1 MNYDPRKAIRQAMMI
16 ARREVT
22 APSKASIKGQR
33 HMLAYIT
40 PYEAELLMRRGG
52 SGRLTQYGIP
62 AFDDGDGDG
71 DGPGGGDTSNA
82 DPGTQSAGAGNEGT
96 GAGPTGAGIG
106 GIGVDSQDD
115 VGGPPGPPGGPNSG
129 FGSSMTQDPEGT
141 PAAANMNTAVN
152 AQQQGYGVG
161 IADTGG
167 VSPTGFGAAPGIAEA
182 FDAYDKGIIGL
193 NQALGYAALSAFS
206 PPGLEFG
213 LVTDEVGNQAVGGRG
228 NIGGAIG
235 GIAGMASG
243 VPGAGTVGGMI
254 GSQVADSLG
263 VPSQTFSLAAGGAAT
278 GGRMDPRSLPGIHL
292 KTNHRFAD
300 GGVVQPEEEEGF
312 DAYHGSPHEFEQF
325 QNEKIG
331 TGEGSQNYG
340 YGHYVAEA
348 EPVARGY
355 SERLSGFKGHTYQVR
370 VKANPEHFLD
380 WNAPLSEQ
388 NSAIQEFA
396 KNADISHLKSGN
408 RSRVKMERFKNNQ
421 ERSHD
426 LLTGRDLMTAL
437 MKSYDKHDPETSMQ
451 MLSAGIPG
459 IKYFDRDFNRPG
471 FAPEGEGTRNYVIF
485 DPDMI
490 QVKRRYADGGEI
502 MPQRDLGADP
512 TVQQAMDVTAPFS
525 VSNPMSVFPKPQRM
539 WEDQRPGG
547 AYLAMPT
554 KEDIT
559 GHKAAQAEIGVNTGG
574 KPFFNV
580 SRDAVEET
588 GSPGRGSAT
597 VKTNLFK
604 QKAGWQWAQAPEG
617 HEDTNTLVSINH
629 RGKHHYALNAQFP
642 KGVDLARYENAPSE
656 PRLRPTTKGN
666 VELGEQVGTITVRGK
681 EHPVYR
687 NAIVRNAG
695 GAVGYADGGM
705 PGDDPVVQQAMDV
718 TRDHLRYGGSPEDD
732 LYRQY
737 MSKILRP
744 QSEELYEAAKKVAE
758 GYKIGDL
765 SYSGFKQ
772 HPVMPS
778 DVKTTI
784 SDLPNISGKK
794 ADPLS
799 WGKFYQIAKGGTLFT
814 LGGDRS
820 NLGRLTHING
830 KELAWPVDL
839 HAGTKYQTE
848 PNPGVVWA
856 NDANA
861 ATALR
866 NNILKAAEKGPV
878 YGAFAPMNPTA
889 VDSSRNMMDVLL
901 SQLANTKISKSAAKK
916 FDDLLMQGVHI
927 YREAPG
933 TPEKKRQKQEKAVD
947 KMKEWPGI
955 ASAEKA
961 RDFAL
966 NKMTGAER
974 AALVKLMDAKMWLNE
989 GFPSVSVTRAAITDP
1004 ELLHV
1009 SSNMI
1014 GGNVV
1019 ELDPREVDR
1028 GNLAFE
1034 HSTYNTPTAG
1044 RLVGKL
1050 PFVERQAALPDFT
1063 QERMMDPQYVS
1074 AKTGESLLIHPYS
1087 PNPGGRSAFRGDTEL
1102 RQGIQPINERMIDS
1116 IYEDAAQKKVY
1127 GFKKGGS
1134 IVDAA
1139 LRMTAP
1145 DRPMFAL
1152 ADLFQRQLRGRP
1164 PS

>member
-1 MNYDPRKAIRQAMMI
+1 
-16 ARREVT
+16 
-22 APSKASIKGQR
+22 
-33 HMLAYIT
+33 
-40 PYEAELLMRRGG
+40 
-52 SGRLTQYGIP
+52 
-62 AFDDGDGDG
+62 
-71 DGPGGGDTSNA
+71 
-82 DPGTQSAGAGNEGT
+82 
-96 GAGPTGAGIG
+96 
-106 GIGVDSQDD
+106 
-115 VGGPPGPPGGPNSG
+115 
-129 FGSSMTQDPEGT
+129 
-141 PAAANMNTAVN
+141 
-152 AQQQGYGVG
+152 
-161 IADTGG
+161 
-167 VSPTGFGAAPGIAEA
+167 
-182 FDAYDKGIIGL
+182 
-193 NQALGYAALSAFS
+193 
-206 PPGLEFG
+206 
-213 LVTDEVGNQAVGGRG
+213 
-228 NIGGAIG
+228 
-235 GIAGMASG
+235 MASG

-263 VPSQTFSLAAGGAAT
+263 VPSQTFSLAAGGAV
-278 GGRMDPRSLPGIHL
+278 G
-292 KTNHRFAD
+292 
-300 GGVVQPEEEEGF
+300 
-312 DAYHGSPHEFEQF
+312 
-325 QNEKIG
+325 
-331 TGEGSQNYG
+331 
-340 YGHYVAEA
+340 
-348 EPVARGY
+348 
-355 SERLSGFKGHTYQVR
+355 
-370 VKANPEHFLD
+370 
-380 WNAPLSEQ
+380 
-388 NSAIQEFA
+388 
-396 KNADISHLKSGN
+396 
-408 RSRVKMERFKNNQ
+408 
-421 ERSHD
+421 
-426 LLTGRDLMTAL
+426 
-437 MKSYDKHDPETSMQ
+437 
-451 MLSAGIPG
+451 
-459 IKYFDRDFNRPG
+459 
-471 FAPEGEGTRNYVIF
+471 
-485 DPDMI
+485 
-490 QVKRRYADGGEI
+490 YADGGEI

-512 TVQQAMDVTAPFS
+512 TVQRAMDVTRGYQDPPTKHIEDWQWKSLPEVQQRLGGLREIPSHVQAFGNYMDEIAKRA
-525 VSNPMSVFPKPQRM
+525 SNEGLSARDLIKAYTITRASIQRRANDVDRVRAAGLDLPKSFTGKIRPEGAFGE
-539 WEDQRPGG
+539 WLHTRPGQDYLDSAERGEVNEDAIANAVKVMTPFGKHEKDIPDALRWAAANLPGKEQFISTLVANAMRG
-547 AYLAMPT
+547 ASEPAEWRSMAKDVRGIGPSKAGFLASLMGRGDQPT
-554 KEDIT
+554 LDARQIIEHT
-559 GHKAAQAEIGVNTGG
+559 GRPTSEAQAFLRRKGGEGATEAVERLSARQRAMNLELPEELKPYYQHLAHHAVWDKAANEVT
-574 KPFFNV
+574 
-580 SRDAVEET
+580 T
-588 GSPGRGSAT
+588 
-597 VKTNLFK
+597 
-604 QKAGWQWAQAPEG
+604 
-617 HEDTNTLVSINH
+617 HEDVMNAMRGAASGGEIDAGSI
-629 RGKHHYALNAQFP
+629 L
-642 KGVDLARYENAPSE
+642 S
-656 PRLRPTTKGN
+656 
-666 VELGEQVGTITVRGK
+666 
-681 EHPVYR
+681 HPVVHAMR
-687 NAIVRNAG
+687 MAG
-695 GAVGYADGGM
+695 LPKLEITRRADGGSI
-705 PGDDPVVQQAMDV
+705 GDDPTVQRALDL

-1145 DRPMFAL
+1145 DRPMVAL